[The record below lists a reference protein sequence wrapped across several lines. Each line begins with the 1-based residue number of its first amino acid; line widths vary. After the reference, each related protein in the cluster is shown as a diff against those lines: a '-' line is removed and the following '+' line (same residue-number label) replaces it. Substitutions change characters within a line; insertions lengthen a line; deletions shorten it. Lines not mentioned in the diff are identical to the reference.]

1 MRRFRRYPAWSVWLV
16 LVLCATVA
24 ARYLWE
30 RRGSAAPHAA
40 EGSSL
45 FGKLVPGPFEVVRV
59 ERADLI
65 IIRQRVAVLGNNTP
79 QILDLPVQL
88 LGVKALL
95 PLEPGTEFTR
105 AILSSGSPSL
115 DLDRRRIDNAGHFL
129 AYVYVDGE
137 LLNQEVIR
145 AGFGQ
150 AELYPGDNQTIH
162 KNLVKAEKEAKDAR
176 RGIWASPMSQ

>member
-16 LVLCATVA
+16 LVFIAAVA
-24 ARYLWE
+24 ARYVWE
-30 RRGSAAPHAA
+30 RSSSAAPHAA

-45 FGKLVPGPFEVVRV
+45 FGQLVPGSFEVVRV

-65 IIRQRVAVLGNNTP
+65 IVRQRVALLGSNTP
-79 QILDLPVQL
+79 QIFELPVQL
-88 LGVKALL
+88 LGVKA
-95 PLEPGTEFTR
+95 PVTLEPGTEFTR
-105 AILSSGSPSL
+105 VFLSSGSPTL
-115 DLDRRRIDNAGHFL
+115 DLDRRRIDSAGHFL

-145 AGFGQ
+145 VGFGQ

-162 KNLVKAEKEAKDAR
+162 RNLVKAEKEAKFAR
-176 RGIWASPMSQ
+176 RGIWASPIGQ